1 MADERAPRIAII
13 TIGQSP
19 RPDLMPEMRAIL
31 GEVACDEFGALDGLG
46 RAAILDH
53 APAAED
59 FGLFAPL
66 ADGTHVIVEVRFASE
81 RAEALIAHVDSLGY
95 DLIVLATTGLF
106 TPFTTR
112 TPLIH
117 GQRAVDAW
125 IAALV
130 VGNARIGV
138 IFPLPR
144 QGVVL
149 AAFGYGTLLQ
159 SPHATVEGGHSAR
172 LADAAA
178 SVAGADLILMH
189 SVGYTEAMARQV
201 AEATGKL
208 VVPARRIIAGAARM
222 RLADMTG
229 GPVGASGET
238 YSGAE
243 LMKRLAGPVQALT
256 PREQEVLV
264 HVLEGGANKLIAR
277 ALGISHRTV
286 EIHRARAMAK
296 LGATSVTELIRRALM
311 MPQR

>member
-19 RPDLMPEMRAIL
+19 RPDLMPEMRSIL
-31 GEVACDEFGALDGLG
+31 GDVACDEFGALDGLG
-46 RAAILDH
+46 RDEILRH
-53 APAAED
+53 APSGED

-66 ADGTHVIVEVRFASE
+66 ADGTHVIVQVRFASE
-81 RAEALIAHVDSLGY
+81 RAEALIAHVDGLGY

-106 TPFTTR
+106 TSYATH

-130 VGNARIGV
+130 VGDARIGV

-144 QGVVL
+144 QGAVL

-159 SPHATVEGGHSAR
+159 SAHATVEGGHSAR

-178 SVAGADLILMH
+178 TVTGADLILMH

-201 AEATGKL
+201 AETTGKL

-222 RLADMTG
+222 RLTDMTG
-229 GPVGASGET
+229 GPVGPSAEN

-243 LMKRLAGPVQALT
+243 LMKRLAGAVAGLT
-256 PREQEVLV
+256 PREREVLV

-311 MPQR
+311 TPQR

>member
-1 MADERAPRIAII
+1 VSDDHPARVAII
-13 TIGQSP
+13 TVGQTP
-19 RPDLMPEMRAIL
+19 RPELMSEIRTIL
-31 GEVACDEFGALDGLG
+31 GEVACDEFGALDGIA
-46 RAAILDH
+46 RDAILRH
-53 APAAED
+53 APEGED

-66 ADGTHVIVEVRFASE
+66 ADGTHVTVQIRFATE
-81 RAEALIAHVDSLGY
+81 RIEEVVARVDGLGY

-106 TPFTTR
+106 TPLVTH
-112 TPLIH
+112 TPLVH

-130 VGNARIGV
+130 VGDARIGL

-144 QGVVL
+144 QGAVL

-159 SPHATVEGGHSAR
+159 SAHATVEGGHSAR
-172 LADAAA
+172 LSDAVTCVAA
-178 SVAGADLILMH
+178 ADLILMH

-222 RLADMTG
+222 RLAEMTG
-229 GPVGASGET
+229 RSSDGET

-243 LMKRLAGPVQALT
+243 LIKRLAGQGEALT
-256 PREQEVLV
+256 PRESEVMV

-286 EIHRARAMAK
+286 EIHRARAMTK
-296 LGATSVTELIRRALM
+296 LGATSVAELIRRALM
-311 MPQR
+311 TAQR